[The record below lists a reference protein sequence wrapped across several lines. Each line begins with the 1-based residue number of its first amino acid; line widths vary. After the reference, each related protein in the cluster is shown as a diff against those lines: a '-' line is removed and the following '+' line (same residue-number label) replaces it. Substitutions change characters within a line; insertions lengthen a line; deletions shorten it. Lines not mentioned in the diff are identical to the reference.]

1 MASSNTGIAV
11 ALLCAHGEFGDRVRE
26 SMAALGTPVV
36 YEAAPQA
43 FDRDA
48 LERSQANVVVVNLDA
63 GSDTDFDNVYG
74 LLDDA
79 RYRVVFNDDEVSGGL
94 TGWDQARWLR
104 HLSAKILG
112 DADIDPPRPADA
124 QAVPI
129 HSVAAT
135 ASVQDVAAHPVAD
148 VAETVAP
155 VAVATVVA
163 VELGDTSSAG
173 SAAQVPASPPPSADH
188 AAASVDMI
196 DFDAIVDG
204 PDSPP
209 AAPAWSALDAPPP
222 MLADTTEQ
230 GVHADPID
238 AVDLS
243 GFGDITLDFDESA
256 SAAPPPLP
264 SVAGHSAEQDIDFD
278 TFDFDA
284 PASIEPPPVPSI
296 AEHLAGHD
304 FDLDAL
310 DFDMPADVTPPPA
323 SSPARPLAGNDIDL
337 DSLDFDSIAASGD
350 VSAFDF
356 GSDTA
361 PHVDAYSEA
370 APSHIAAPDLASTP
384 ADTVA
389 PNLAF
394 ASNEWTLDDVL
405 DDVPAAPSGPAG
417 APAFGIE
424 KLRAEEFL
432 APDVEANEAHPFEV
446 PQGLSLELIPLEEA
460 VAPVQVEAASRENWL
475 DPDAVQMKVRRV
487 WVLGASIGGPEAVR
501 EFLAALPRDFP
512 ALFVL
517 AQHLGDEFVDMM
529 AKQLAQATAL
539 TVRTPIHGARVG
551 HGEVVIVPN
560 GKRMLVDPMGVVVL
574 ERDTEQAA
582 FSPSINRVLHDM
594 ADRFGSNAS
603 AIIFSGMTD
612 DAVDGSR
619 YLATKGGLIYAQRQ
633 DTCVVSTMIDGVC
646 EAGIVSFLGS
656 PQELAEKLVAG

>member
-1 MASSNTGIAV
+1 MASSNSGVAV

-26 SMAALGTPVV
+26 SMAALGTPIV

-63 GSDTDFDNVYG
+63 RSDADFDNVYD

-124 QAVPI
+124 EQVPA
-129 HSVAAT
+129 HVAAPP
-135 ASVQDVAAHPVAD
+135 SVPVAD
-148 VAETVAP
+148 APRAADIVKAVVP
-155 VAVATVVA
+155 VAAA
-163 VELGDTSSAG
+163 VELVDL
-173 SAAQVPASPPPSADH
+173 VPSFPSVPADH
-188 AAASVDMI
+188 AAASGDMI
-196 DFDAIVDG
+196 DFDAILDG

-209 AAPAWSALDAPPP
+209 AAPAWQALDVPKPSVADNDAPT
-222 MLADTTEQ
+222 AQ
-230 GVHADPID
+230 AHPID

-243 GFGDITLDFDESA
+243 GFDDIAL
-256 SAAPPPLP
+256 
-264 SVAGHSAEQDIDFD
+264 
-278 TFDFDA
+278 DFDA
-284 PASIEPPPVPSI
+284 PANAAPPALPESAEHFAGHGIDLDPLDFDAVAGTPPPVPSAAAHDI
-296 AEHLAGHD
+296 DFDGFD
-304 FDLDAL
+304 FDL
-310 DFDMPADVTPPPA
+310 PASTAPPA
-323 SSPARPLAGNDIDL
+323 VAPTAAHFAGEDIDF
-337 DSLDFDSIAASGD
+337 DSLDFESVPVSGD
-350 VSAFDF
+350 AAAFDF
-356 GSDTA
+356 GTGTD
-361 PHVDAYSEA
+361 PHVGADFEA
-370 APSHIAAPDLASTP
+370 APSRVATPDAASIAPE
-384 ADTVA
+384 TVA
-389 PNLAF
+389 PDLAF
-394 ASNEWTLDDVL
+394 ASNEWTLEDVL
-405 DDVPAAPSGPAG
+405 DDVPAAPPVPAG

-432 APDVEANEAHPFEV
+432 APDVEANAAHPFEE
-446 PQGLSLELIPLEEA
+446 PLGLSLELIPLEEA
-460 VAPVQVEAASRENWL
+460 VAPVQVEVASRENWL
-475 DPDAVQMKVRRV
+475 DPDAVQPKVRRV

-501 EFLAALPRDFP
+501 EFLAALPRDYP

-560 GKRMLVDPMGVVVL
+560 GKRMLVDSMGVVVL
-574 ERDTEQAA
+574 ERDTEQTA
-582 FSPSINRVLHDM
+582 FSPSINRVLHDI

-612 DAVDGSR
+612 DAVEGSQ
-619 YLATKGGLIYAQRQ
+619 YLAAKGGLIYAQRQ
-633 DTCVVSTMIDGVC
+633 DTSVVSTMIDGVC
-646 EAGIVSFLGS
+646 EAGIVSFQGS
-656 PQELAEKLVAG
+656 PKELAEKLVAG